1 MIYSALAD
9 IVGTVHAAFVLF
21 VVGGQVLICV
31 GWAAGWRWTRAPL
44 FRWTHLAAILF
55 VVVDTWLGKL
65 CPLTILENDL
75 RQLAR
80 QEGVGNSFIAYW
92 LERLL
97 YYRAPSWV
105 FLVVYTAFGTL
116 VAATFVLYP
125 PRPKQMRGRDME
137 KRKNGDVLV
146 ENLSLKG
153 KKVVDVGCGDGG
165 LVRLMTRHGANAV
178 GIECSQGQLKAARAE
193 PAIANEIYVEGVAED
208 LPFDEDSLDAVVFF
222 NSLHHVAVES
232 QSKALEEAHR
242 VLKAGG
248 TLYIA
253 EPLAQGPNFE
263 VGRAVDDETEIR
275 AKAYEAIKDASTGA
289 IGLKAEKELTY
300 IHTIES
306 ASFEAFRD
314 RHIRVDPARAAVFE
328 RDEAKLRELFHKL
341 GKPSANGFAFDQ
353 PIRVNILI
361 KT

>member
-1 MIYSALAD
+1 M
-9 IVGTVHAAFVLF
+9 
-21 VVGGQVLICV
+21 
-31 GWAAGWRWTRAPL
+31 
-44 FRWTHLAAILF
+44 
-55 VVVDTWLGKL
+55 
-65 CPLTILENDL
+65 
-75 RQLAR
+75 
-80 QEGVGNSFIAYW
+80 
-92 LERLL
+92 ER
-97 YYRAPSWV
+97 
-105 FLVVYTAFGTL
+105 
-116 VAATFVLYP
+116 
-125 PRPKQMRGRDME
+125 
-137 KRKNGDVLV
+137 RKNGDVLV
-146 ENLSLKG
+146 ENLTLRD
-153 KKVVDVGCGDGG
+153 KKVVDVGCGDGA

-222 NSLHHVAVES
+222 NSLHHVDVPS
-232 QSKALEEAHR
+232 QPKALAEAHR

-275 AKAYEAIKDASTGA
+275 AKAYEAIKDAGA
-289 IGLKAEKELTY
+289 GALGFKAEKEMTY

-314 RHIRVDPARAAVFE
+314 RHIRVDPARAAAFE
-328 RDEAKLRELFHKL
+328 CDEEKLRQLFHKL
-341 GKPSANGFAFDQ
+341 GKPSPNGFAFDQ
-353 PIRVNILI
+353 PIRVNILK